1 MGLELIPES
10 LNTRYHIE
18 ERWHACAILARDF
31 PEQFQDIIDC
41 LNEFQLVRSEV
52 IAWGGRKTKIAS
64 RFDQFLCGRGWQE
77 KKTSIAMSVDGK
89 TKPLSTSALKL
100 APFSLRFQH
109 FAAKAKSEM
118 GNDACENNRVFL
130 ASV

>member
-1 MGLELIPES
+1 MAAE
-10 LNTRYHIE
+10 
-18 ERWHACAILARDF
+18 
-31 PEQFQDIIDC
+31 
-41 LNEFQLVRSEV
+41 RSEALAANGV
-52 IAWGGRKTKIAS
+52 APIAKRFPSRRKGKH
-64 RFDQFLCGRGWQE
+64 
-77 KKTSIAMSVDGK
+77 SVAKGSVW
-89 TKPLSTSALKL
+89 LSPRRTVASALKL